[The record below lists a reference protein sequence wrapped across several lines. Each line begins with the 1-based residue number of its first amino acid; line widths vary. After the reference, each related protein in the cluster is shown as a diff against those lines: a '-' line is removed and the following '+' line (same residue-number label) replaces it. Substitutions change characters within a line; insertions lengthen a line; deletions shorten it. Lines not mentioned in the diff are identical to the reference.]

1 MKKFK
6 AIKAD
11 TQIWFLNHWFLFK
24 KLVQELIQELHVP
37 ESSDVRLF
45 CFVLGY
51 LFLSLFGL
59 YNLAHL
65 LAFIYIIRCLEKRNE
80 TNK

>member
-11 TQIWFLNHWFLFK
+11 TQIWLLQRLYIIK
-24 KLVQELIQELHVP
+24 SIIKELVQELKVP
-37 ESSDVRLF
+37 ESSDVRIF
-45 CFVLGY
+45 CFVVAY
-51 LFLSLFGL
+51 VILSIFGL

-65 LAFIYIIRCLEKRNE
+65 LAFIYIIKCLEKRNE
-80 TNK
+80 TNQ